1 MQTVKQEGYRQMK
14 DSKIVVKGIIRR
26 GDEYLLVKKWYDD
39 RIDEPYQWE
48 FIDGYAE
55 IGDSP
60 DDAVNQIVS
69 DKTYLLVQNKRILY
83 TWSYQVGDTGYVGLA
98 YLCEVDS
105 DIVILSEELQE
116 YRWVKLEEFP
126 DYITNH
132 AILRDVQRVLGTE

>member
-1 MQTVKQEGYRQMK
+1 MK
-14 DSKIVVKGIIRR
+14 DTKIVVKGIIRR

>member
-1 MQTVKQEGYRQMK
+1 MK
-14 DSKIVVKGIIRR
+14 DTRIVVKGIIRR
-26 GDEYLLVKKWYDD
+26 EDKYLLIKKWYDD

-48 FIDGYAE
+48 FVDGYAE

-69 DKTYLLVQNKRILY
+69 DKTYLLVQNKKILY

-105 DIVILSEELQE
+105 DIVILSEEIQD

-126 DYITNH
+126 DYITNQ
-132 AILRDVQRVLGTE
+132 AILRDVQRVLGSE

>member
-1 MQTVKQEGYRQMK
+1 MK
-14 DSKIVVKGIIRR
+14 DTKIVVKGIIRR

-116 YRWVKLEEFP
+116 YRWVKLGEFP

>member
-1 MQTVKQEGYRQMK
+1 MK
-14 DSKIVVKGIIRR
+14 DTRIVVKGIIRR
-26 GDEYLLVKKWYDD
+26 GDKYLLIKKWYDD

-48 FIDGYAE
+48 FVDGYAE

-69 DKTYLLVQNKRILY
+69 DKTYLLIREKKILY

-98 YLCEVDS
+98 YLCEVDT
-105 DIVILSEELQE
+105 DIVILSEEIQD

-132 AILRDVQRVLGTE
+132 AILRDVQRVLGSE

>member
-1 MQTVKQEGYRQMK
+1 MK
-14 DSKIVVKGIIRR
+14 DTRIVVKGIIRR
-26 GDEYLLVKKWYDD
+26 GDKYLLIKKWYDD

-48 FIDGYAE
+48 FVDGYAE

-69 DKTYLLVQNKRILY
+69 DKTYLLVQDKKILY

-105 DIVILSEELQE
+105 DIVILSEEIQE
-116 YRWVKLEEFP
+116 YRWVKFEEFP
-126 DYITNH
+126 DYITNQ
-132 AILRDVQRVLGTE
+132 AILRDVQRVLGSE

>member
-1 MQTVKQEGYRQMK
+1 MK
-14 DSKIVVKGIIRR
+14 DTRIVVKGIIRR
-26 GDEYLLVKKWYDD
+26 GDKYLLIKKWYDD

-48 FIDGYAE
+48 FVDGYAE

-69 DKTYLLVQNKRILY
+69 DKTYLLIQEKKILY

-98 YLCEVDS
+98 YLCEVDT
-105 DIVILSEELQE
+105 DIVILSEEIQD

-132 AILRDVQRVLGTE
+132 AILRDVQRVLGSE

>member
-1 MQTVKQEGYRQMK
+1 MK
-14 DSKIVVKGIIRR
+14 DTRIVVKGIIRR
-26 GDEYLLVKKWYDD
+26 GDKYLLVKKWYDD

-48 FIDGYAE
+48 FVDGYIE

-69 DKTYLLVQNKRILY
+69 DKTYLLVQDKKILY

-105 DIVILSEELQE
+105 DIVILSEEIQE

-132 AILRDVQRVLGTE
+132 AILKDVQRVLGSE

>member
-1 MQTVKQEGYRQMK
+1 MK

>member
-1 MQTVKQEGYRQMK
+1 MK
-14 DSKIVVKGIIRR
+14 DTKIVVKGIIRR

-83 TWSYQVGDTGYVGLA
+83 TWSYKVGDTGYVGLA

-116 YRWVKLEEFP
+116 YRWVKLGEFP

>member
-1 MQTVKQEGYRQMK
+1 MK
-14 DSKIVVKGIIRR
+14 DTRIVVKGIIRR
-26 GDEYLLVKKWYDD
+26 EDKYLLIKKWYDD

-48 FIDGYAE
+48 FVDGYAE

-69 DKTYLLVQNKRILY
+69 DKTYLLVQDKKILY

-105 DIVILSEELQE
+105 DIVILSEEIQD

-126 DYITNH
+126 DYITNQ
-132 AILRDVQRVLGTE
+132 AILRDVQRVLGNE